1 MPPKGKLSDEQKQAN
16 FDEWKQGSEWKA
28 IERMKEQRQKIFALN
43 PPSGLEMGVTDIS
56 YDFQPYLDELFKL
69 V

>member
-1 MPPKGKLSDEQKQAN
+1 
-16 FDEWKQGSEWKA
+16 
-28 IERMKEQRQKIFALN
+28 MKEQRVKIFALN
-43 PPSGLEMGVTDIS
+43 PPSGLEMGVVDIS